1 MFRLFFDFF
10 TGFLAS
16 AVFGGIV
23 ITSWILTIGRGFGD
37 AMLAVLAWII
47 FSMYLFGRLARR
59 RLIKLGDLLEDCKID
74 EYVEAYDK
82 LERRGFSREG
92 RHIIRMN
99 RDRGLINFGAVDEA
113 VEDLEDIY
121 IPEKHNSKDMH
132 QLALVNMLLF
142 NGYVEQGAL
151 EKAENALAVSKYLT
165 KDKVYREP
173 YVSHMI
179 ELCKRADA
187 RLALAKGEF
196 EGMEEVYTEIL
207 SRSYTKMDK
216 VMAHYRLAEIAEYY
230 ENEEDRQEHLE
241 YVSTYGGTSIYKWL
255 ADKAL
260 DGEDV
265 EDQAIYYGPE
275 GENTGVD
282 KAAN

>member
-1 MFRLFFDFF
+1 MFRLFFDLF

-47 FSMYLFGRLARR
+47 FCMYLFGRLSRR
-59 RLIKLGDLLEDCKID
+59 RLIKLGNLLEDCKVD

-99 RDRGLINFGAVDEA
+99 RDRGLINFGAVEEA
-113 VEDLEDIY
+113 LEDLEDIY
-121 IPEKHNSKDMH
+121 IPEKHKSKEMH
-132 QLALVNMLLF
+132 QTALLNILLF
-142 NGYVEQGAL
+142 NGYIEKGEI
-151 EKAENALAVSKYLT
+151 EKAEKALAVSKYLT
-165 KDKVYREP
+165 TDKVYREP

-179 ELCKRADA
+179 ELCRRSEA

-196 EGMEEVYTEIL
+196 EGLEEEYTDIL
-207 SRSYTKMDK
+207 SHSYTKMDK
-216 VMAHYRLAEIAEYY
+216 VMAHYRLAEIAEHYD
-230 ENEEDRQEHLE
+230 NEEDREEHLE
-241 YVSTYGGTSIYKWL
+241 YVSTHGGTSIYKWL
-255 ADKAL
+255 ADLAL
-260 DGEDV
+260 EGDYV

-275 GENTGVD
+275 DDNTAVD
-282 KAAN
+282 KDAN

>member
-1 MFRLFFDFF
+1 M
-10 TGFLAS
+10 AS

-59 RLIKLGDLLEDCKID
+59 RLIKLGNLLEDCKVD

-99 RDRGLINFGAVDEA
+99 RDRGLINFGAVEEA
-113 VEDLEDIY
+113 LEDLEDIY
-121 IPEKHNSKDMH
+121 IPEKHNSKEMH
-132 QLALVNMLLF
+132 QLALLNILLF
-142 NGYVEQGAL
+142 NGYVEKGDI
-151 EKAENALAVSKYLT
+151 EKAERALSVSKYMT

-173 YVSHMI
+173 YLSHMI
-179 ELCKRADA
+179 ELCRRSEA

-196 EGMEEVYTEIL
+196 DGMEEVYTEIL
-207 SRSYTKMDK
+207 SHSYTKMDK
-216 VMAHYRLAEIAEYY
+216 VMAHYRLAEIAEHND
-230 ENEEDRQEHLE
+230 NEEDRQEHLE

-255 ADKAL
+255 ADLAL
-260 DGEDV
+260 DDEYIA
-265 EDQAIYYGPE
+265 DQAIYYGPE
-275 GENTGVD
+275 DDNTDVD
-282 KAAN
+282 KETN